1 MTVVDWPPQSPD
13 MNPVEKVWLWLSNKI
28 YLKEIKNID
37 DLRKTVF
44 ESWEEMSIL
53 TDLSFIEK
61 LDDIK
66 YYIEKNDGKLYSKE
80 KDRK

>member
-1 MTVVDWPPQSPD
+1 

-44 ESWEEMSIL
+44 ESWEEMSNL
-53 TDLSFIEK
+53 TVLSFIEK

-66 YYIEKNDGKLYSKE
+66 YYIEKNDGKLFSEE

>member
-44 ESWEEMSIL
+44 ESWEEMSNL
-53 TDLSFIEK
+53 TVLSFIEK

>member
-1 MTVVDWPPQSPD
+1 

-44 ESWEEMSIL
+44 ESWEEMSNL
-53 TDLSFIEK
+53 TVLSFIEK

>member
-44 ESWEEMSIL
+44 ESWEEMSNL
-53 TDLSFIEK
+53 TVLSIEK

-66 YYIEKNDGKLYSKE
+66 YYIEKNDGKLYSEE

>member
-44 ESWEEMSIL
+44 ESWEEMSNL
-53 TDLSFIEK
+53 TVLSFIEK

-66 YYIEKNDGKLYSKE
+66 YYIEKNDGKLYSEE